1 MYLQRVDK
9 NLEVENKINDFYCI
23 IFCILPGDRSIQVTA
38 WAGLSVYVY
47 HISIIKYILSIIL
60 LYQTGIR

>member
-1 MYLQRVDK
+1 MKFSMIGQEK
-9 NLEVENKINDFYCI
+9 
-23 IFCILPGDRSIQVTA
+23 GDLSIQVTA